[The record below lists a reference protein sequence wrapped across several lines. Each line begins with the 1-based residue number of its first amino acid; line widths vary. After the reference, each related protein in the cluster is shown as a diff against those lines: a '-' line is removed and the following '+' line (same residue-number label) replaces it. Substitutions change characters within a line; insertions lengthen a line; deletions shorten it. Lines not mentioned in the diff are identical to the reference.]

1 MKVIIF
7 GGTGFIGSHVVEQ
20 LHIAGHQVTAAV
32 RETSNTTFLE
42 SLGVN
47 VIKIDFS
54 NSVAI
59 GKVTEGHDVVYN
71 CTADAK
77 LHTPISLD
85 APVEIALT
93 RTLIEAAALHGA
105 SKFIQLSSVVLYDF
119 QTNEPID
126 ESYISRPEY
135 PIQSLLLERERIVE
149 EVGRKTGIT
158 TILLRP
164 ASTIGV
170 RDTSSFF
177 ARLFT
182 AHTSDQYPMIGN
194 GATKVS
200 LVDTRDIGRAMA
212 WLGTYQKSEH
222 DNGIFL
228 LKGFDTTWSQLK
240 AEIDHATGRIAK
252 TVNFSEGLPSFA
264 LKTFTVNRIWN
275 DNKIRKIGF
284 KTKYSLTNSVEAAVH
299 DLVSRNSFD
308 HRQ

>member
-20 LHIAGHQVTAAV
+20 LHIAGHQVTVAI

-47 VIKIDFS
+47 VVKIDFS

-59 GKVTEGHDVVYN
+59 GKVIEGHDVVYN

-126 ESYISRPEY
+126 ESYISQPEY

-149 EVGRKTGIT
+149 EVGRKNGIT

-182 AHTSDQYPMIGN
+182 AHTSDLYPMIGN
-194 GATKVS
+194 GTTKVS

-222 DNGIFL
+222 DNDIFL
-228 LKGFDTTWSQLK
+228 LKGFDTTWGQLK
-240 AEIDHATGRIAK
+240 AEIDHAIGRIAK
-252 TVNFSEGLPSFA
+252 TINFSEGLPSFA
-264 LKTFTVNRIWN
+264 LKTFTVNRLWN
-275 DNKIRKIGF
+275 DNKIRNIGF

-299 DLVSRNSFD
+299 DLISRNSF
-308 HRQ
+308 